1 MQLNPDEL
9 GETLLEVDEINS
21 ISFESQV
28 LLFNDEI
35 HTFEEVINQIIK
47 AINCS
52 QSKAETLTLQV
63 HNQGKAVVY
72 RGELVES
79 IRISNVLEEIGL
91 ITRIEC

>member
-47 AINCS
+47 AIN
-52 QSKAETLTLQV
+52 
-63 HNQGKAVVY
+63 
-72 RGELVES
+72 
-79 IRISNVLEEIGL
+79 
-91 ITRIEC
+91 